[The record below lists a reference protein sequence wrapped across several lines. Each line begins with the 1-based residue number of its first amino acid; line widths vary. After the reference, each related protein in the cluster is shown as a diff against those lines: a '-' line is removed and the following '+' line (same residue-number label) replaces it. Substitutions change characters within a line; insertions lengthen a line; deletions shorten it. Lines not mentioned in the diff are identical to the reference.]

1 MRFFSMIDYT
11 YVIISHLP
19 LSFNWE
25 HGIMGTCKGEF
36 QYVTPGNCTL
46 VNMTLHMKI
55 NELFR
60 EGKSGENG
68 LCLKKK
74 KTCQTNLRI

>member
-11 YVIISHLP
+11 CVIISHLP

-36 QYVTPGNCTL
+36 QNVTPGNCTL

-55 NELFR
+55 NKLFR
-60 EGKSGENG
+60 EGKSIVF
-68 LCLKKK
+68 KKK
-74 KTCQTNLRI
+74 KKDMSNTNLRIF